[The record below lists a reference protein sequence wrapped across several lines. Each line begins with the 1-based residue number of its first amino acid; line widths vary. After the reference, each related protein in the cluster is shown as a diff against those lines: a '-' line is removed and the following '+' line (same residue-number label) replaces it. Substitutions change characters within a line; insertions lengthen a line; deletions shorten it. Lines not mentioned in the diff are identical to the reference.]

1 MSLIYRY
8 LCVFQKY
15 AGIQVLSI
23 QAVEEFLLWDVPGRT
38 GGEWRERVLAMTIP
52 HGHSED
58 AGRH

>member
-1 MSLIYRY
+1 M
-8 LCVFQKY
+8 FQKY

-38 GGEWRERVLAMTIP
+38 GGEWRKRVLAMTIP

-58 AGRH
+58 AGQH